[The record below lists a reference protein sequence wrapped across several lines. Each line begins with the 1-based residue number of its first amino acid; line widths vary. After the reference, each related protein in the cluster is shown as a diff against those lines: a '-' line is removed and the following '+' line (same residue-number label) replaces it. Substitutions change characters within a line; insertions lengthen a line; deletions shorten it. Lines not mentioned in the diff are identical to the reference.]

1 MGASQSASSSSTTA
15 TATSTAT
22 SHEGKYDVF
31 ISFRGED
38 TRDNIK
44 SHLFRALSQQH
55 IETFVDD
62 RLVRGDEI
70 SPALLRAIEE
80 SKISVV
86 VFSKDYASSKWCL
99 RELAEIMRYKR
110 LNKQIVI
117 PVFYRV
123 NPSDVRKQT
132 GSFKDSFAKHNK
144 QVSREELQTWRDALT
159 DASNLSGWDS
169 SVTKPE
175 ARLVE
180 EIVKDVLNKLND
192 ISPLSDSKSL
202 VGIDSRIEKVKSL
215 LRIGMSDFQ
224 VVGIWGMGGIG
235 KTTLAEAV
243 FDRVSSEFEGC
254 CFIGNVREESEKCG
268 GLARLQ
274 EEVFSKL
281 LDEESLKFRT
291 PNMPEFVKRRLKSK
305 RVFVVLDD
313 MTNLKQ
319 LEVLTGG
326 IDTFGFGSRIII
338 TSRDKQLLSNCG
350 VRDIY
355 EAKALDDQEA
365 FQLFCKHAFDQDHPP
380 EDLAVFAQRVVDYA
394 KGSPLALKLLGSS
407 FYQKTK
413 REWESAV
420 HKFKKIPIPQIRNL
434 LRNSYDGLDFED
446 KEIFLDI
453 SFFFRGKDR
462 NYVTKILDD
471 CYSSIHFGLSVL
483 IDKSLITISEMDEI
497 KMDDLH
503 QEMGWDLVCEESLSY
518 PGKRSRLNNHEDVC
532 LMLNR
537 NTGTDAVKGIVLDMS
552 KIKDID
558 LSTQSFE
565 KLYNLRF
572 LKFYYQTQSSGRSM
586 YISKVHAPHGL
597 NYLPDELRS
606 LHWHG
611 YPLTTLPTNFS
622 LENLVELN
630 LPYSKLEQLWEGI
643 KDAPR
648 LKLLILSHS
657 QNLTSLPDLSC
668 FPCLEVIDL
677 EDCINLS
684 EIPSSIQHLDHLC
697 FLCLRGCE
705 SLGSIPSSICSLRSL
720 CHLDLSNCSKL
731 DKLPENLRDLVSLK
745 CLLLNHCS
753 LEEIPED
760 IGCLSSL
767 ELLEL
772 CGNSFESL
780 PTSIEQLSKL
790 RRLLLNNCSRLQLL
804 TKLPLGLQS
813 LEAVNCK
820 QLQSLPDTSELAEV
834 VTKRFIKEYE
844 RAFPVSI
851 CLPGSVIPDWFNH
864 QSIGS
869 SITIQL
875 PGHNSKL
882 VGFALCIVI
891 AFEKYCD
898 DGHGVQVSFKS
909 DYGDTIDFCGSLT
922 VCDTKKHNHAVSI
935 YSDHIIQGYYPIS
948 NVTGF
953 LTVEFYPQNFD
964 GQPLQGC
971 KVKNCAVCP
980 LYAEEL
986 TETRKF
992 SDETDTTGSE
1002 SDRFD
1007 VEEMD
1012 LHPKIVVERKSALL
1026 IDSKVVSYYRS
1037 FHKRVGLLLFYCWSF
1052 ILCLFCGIFVLGLL
1066 GFLVLHLSTRCG
1078 VYLSSHVQNMQVGR
1092 I

>member
-1 MGASQSASSSSTTA
+1 
-15 TATSTAT
+15 
-22 SHEGKYDVF
+22 
-31 ISFRGED
+31 
-38 TRDNIK
+38 
-44 SHLFRALSQQH
+44 
-55 IETFVDD
+55 
-62 RLVRGDEI
+62 
-70 SPALLRAIEE
+70 
-80 SKISVV
+80 
-86 VFSKDYASSKWCL
+86 
-99 RELAEIMRYKR
+99 
-110 LNKQIVI
+110 
-117 PVFYRV
+117 
-123 NPSDVRKQT
+123 
-132 GSFKDSFAKHNK
+132 
-144 QVSREELQTWRDALT
+144 
-159 DASNLSGWDS
+159 
-169 SVTKPE
+169 
-175 ARLVE
+175 
-180 EIVKDVLNKLND
+180 
-192 ISPLSDSKSL
+192 
-202 VGIDSRIEKVKSL
+202 
-215 LRIGMSDFQ
+215 
-224 VVGIWGMGGIG
+224 
-235 KTTLAEAV
+235 
-243 FDRVSSEFEGC
+243 
-254 CFIGNVREESEKCG
+254 
-268 GLARLQ
+268 
-274 EEVFSKL
+274 
-281 LDEESLKFRT
+281 
-291 PNMPEFVKRRLKSK
+291 
-305 RVFVVLDD
+305 
-313 MTNLKQ
+313 
-319 LEVLTGG
+319 
-326 IDTFGFGSRIII
+326 
-338 TSRDKQLLSNCG
+338 
-350 VRDIY
+350 
-355 EAKALDDQEA
+355 
-365 FQLFCKHAFDQDHPP
+365 
-380 EDLAVFAQRVVDYA
+380 
-394 KGSPLALKLLGSS
+394 
-407 FYQKTK
+407 
-413 REWESAV
+413 
-420 HKFKKIPIPQIRNL
+420 
-434 LRNSYDGLDFED
+434 
-446 KEIFLDI
+446 
-453 SFFFRGKDR
+453 
-462 NYVTKILDD
+462 
-471 CYSSIHFGLSVL
+471 
-483 IDKSLITISEMDEI
+483 
-497 KMDDLH
+497 MDDLH

-537 NTGTDAVKGIVLDMS
+537 NT
-552 KIKDID
+552 
-558 LSTQSFE
+558 
-565 KLYNLRF
+565 
-572 LKFYYQTQSSGRSM
+572 
-586 YISKVHAPHGL
+586 
-597 NYLPDELRS
+597 
-606 LHWHG
+606 
-611 YPLTTLPTNFS
+611 
-622 LENLVELN
+622 
-630 LPYSKLEQLWEGI
+630 
-643 KDAPR
+643 DAPR

-720 CHLDLSNCSKL
+720 C
-731 DKLPENLRDLVSLK
+731 
-745 CLLLNHCS
+745 
-753 LEEIPED
+753 
-760 IGCLSSL
+760 
-767 ELLEL
+767 
-772 CGNSFESL
+772 
-780 PTSIEQLSKL
+780 
-790 RRLLLNNCSRLQLL
+790 
-804 TKLPLGLQS
+804 LQS

-1078 VYLSSHVQNMQVGR
+1078 VYLSSHVQNMQGR
-1092 I
+1092 